1 MSKRLIIT
9 EEEKKTIRSLYE
21 QTNDQYKKENDFLK
35 RYVGKTFN
43 LYTDNTFKKLS
54 SESNKITDIV
64 YKGGHI
70 KIKFDVTYKRVDNEE
85 LTYKNLAYIECEH
98 NPNRLGYKCI
108 DLDTESELTHGY
120 PNVYNKSL
128 IDDIN
133 KKGTELG
140 IKWCQLPKAD
150 FGMNNMDKNN
160 IG

>member
-1 MSKRLIIT
+1 MSKSLIIT
-9 EEEKKTIRSLYE
+9 EEEKKNILSLYE
-21 QTNDQYKKENDFLK
+21 QTDDKYKKENDFLK

-43 LYTDNTFKKLS
+43 LYTDNTFKKIS
-54 SESNKITDIV
+54 SESNKITDII
-64 YKGGHI
+64 YRGGNI
-70 KIKFDVTYKRVDNEE
+70 KIKFDATYKPINDEE
-85 LTYKNLAYIECEH
+85 ITYKKLATIECEH
-98 NPNRLGYKCI
+98 NPNRLGYKFI

-133 KKGTELG
+133 KKGTEFG

-150 FGMNNMDKNN
+150 FGMTNTDKNN